1 MPNIGQ
7 QHSIEKSR
15 QLQRNLYL
23 TAKKDKQRRFH
34 ALYDR
39 IFRLDILWR
48 AWKEVRENMGSA
60 GIDNITFEMV
70 EEYGVEEYLLDIQED
85 LQNKKYRPKPV
96 KRVYIPKPDGKQRPL
111 GIPTIRDR
119 IVQQACKIVIEPIF
133 EANFLDSSY
142 GFRPKRDAKQATEKV
157 KKELYKNW
165 YVVDADIQG
174 YFDNINHEI
183 LLGLLNRRIS
193 DRRVIKLCRQWLQS
207 GVIENGKYY
216 PTEKGSP
223 QGGVISPLLANI
235 YLHVLDS
242 YWENHKELGV
252 IVRYA
257 DDAVI
262 VCRTRKDAELAF
274 EHLKRIMAK
283 LKLTLNPQKTKVID
297 MNKESFDFLGFR
309 YQKFGKTKSGR
320 KLPYMMPSKKAMKK
334 VKDAIRVITCRK
346 SAYEGLEQKVEKLNP
361 LIRGW
366 RNYFQHGNS
375 TKRFKQLDEY
385 VWMKLWRRVYY
396 RRKQKKYREH
406 VLYGF
411 RKWYATSGITTLIK
425 SIATLK
431 KTWMPLY
438 EQYTDGKLSREDFLM
453 EKKKYDEETARLEQW
468 LQELQSRQEIQQE
481 NHQQIEKNI
490 SQLKCYADQMELTE
504 EIKEKL
510 IDKVKV
516 YSDNRIEICWKFD
529 SGFLD
534 TQTMHKCG

>member
-1 MPNIGQ
+1 MPDIGQ

-48 AWKEVRENMGSA
+48 AWKEVRANKGSA
-60 GIDNITFEMV
+60 GMDGITFEMI

-85 LQNKKYRPKPV
+85 LQNKQYRPKPV

-183 LLGLLNRRIS
+183 LLGLLKRRIS
-193 DRRVIKLCRQWLQS
+193 DRRVIKLCRQWLQA

-274 EHLKRIMAK
+274 EHLKRMMTK
-283 LKLTLNPQKTKVID
+283 LKLTLNPQKTKIVD

-334 VKDAIRVITCRK
+334 VKDAIRIITCRK

-411 RKWYATSGITTLIK
+411 RKWYATSGIEYFYYLN
-425 SIATLK
+425 K
-431 KTWMPLY
+431 KRY
-438 EQYTDGKLSREDFLM
+438 EAVF
-453 EKKKYDEETARLEQW
+453 
-468 LQELQSRQEIQQE
+468 
-481 NHQQIEKNI
+481 
-490 SQLKCYADQMELTE
+490 
-504 EIKEKL
+504 
-510 IDKVKV
+510 
-516 YSDNRIEICWKFD
+516 
-529 SGFLD
+529 
-534 TQTMHKCG
+534 

>member
-23 TAKKDKQRRFH
+23 AAKKDKQRRFH

-48 AWKEVRENMGSA
+48 AWKEVRENKGSA
-60 GIDNITFEMV
+60 GIDGITFEMI

-85 LQNKKYRPKPV
+85 LKNKKYRPKPV

-119 IVQQACKIVIEPIF
+119 IVQQACKIVIEPVF

-174 YFDNINHEI
+174 YFENINHEI
-183 LLGLLNRRIS
+183 LLGLINRRIS
-193 DRRVIKLCRQWLQS
+193 DRRVIKLCRQWLQA

-242 YWENHKELGV
+242 YWGKHKELGV

-257 DDAVI
+257 DDCIIMVGSEMSANRVMRNI
-262 VCRTRKDAELAF
+262 SRFIEEKLG
-274 EHLKRIMAK
+274 LKVNVTKSKVDRPSG
-283 LKLTLNPQKTKVID
+283 LKY
-297 MNKESFDFLGFR
+297 LGFGFYFDSR
-309 YQKFGKTKSGR
+309 AHQYKAKPHAKSVEKF
-320 KLPYMMPSKKAMKK
+320 KKRMKILTRRSWG
-334 VKDAIRVITCRK
+334 V
-346 SAYEGLEQKVEKLNP
+346 SNSYKVEKLNQ

-366 RNYFQHGNS
+366 INYFKIGSMKTLCKELDANI
-375 TKRFKQLDEY
+375 RFRLRKCIWKHWKNPQTRERNL
-385 VWMKLWRRVYY
+385 MKL
-396 RRKQKKYREH
+396 
-406 VLYGF
+406 
-411 RKWYATSGITTLIK
+411 GID
-425 SIATLK
+425 K
-431 KTWMPLY
+431 KTAHKAANCSRAYAHVCSCGAVNIAITNKRLTSFGLVSMLDY
-438 EQYTDGKLSREDFLM
+438 YTERCV
-453 EKKKYDEETARLEQW
+453 T
-468 LQELQSRQEIQQE
+468 
-481 NHQQIEKNI
+481 
-490 SQLKCYADQMELTE
+490 C
-504 EIKEKL
+504 
-510 IDKVKV
+510 
-516 YSDNRIEICWKFD
+516 
-529 SGFLD
+529 
-534 TQTMHKCG
+534 

>member
-1 MPNIGQ
+1 MPDIGQ

-48 AWKEVRENMGSA
+48 AWKEVRANKGSA
-60 GIDNITFEMV
+60 GMDGITFEMI

-85 LQNKKYRPKPV
+85 LQNKQYRPKPV

-183 LLGLLNRRIS
+183 LLGLLKRRIS
-193 DRRVIKLCRQWLQS
+193 DRRVIKLCRQWLQA

-216 PTEKGSP
+216 PTEKGSL

-274 EHLKRIMAK
+274 EHLKRMMTK
-283 LKLTLNPQKTKVID
+283 LKLTLNPQKTKIVD

-309 YQKFGKTKSGR
+309 YQKFGKTKCGR

-334 VKDAIRVITCRK
+334 VKDAIRIITCRK

-411 RKWYATSGITTLIK
+411 RKWYATSGIEYFYYLN
-425 SIATLK
+425 K
-431 KTWMPLY
+431 KRY
-438 EQYTDGKLSREDFLM
+438 EAVF
-453 EKKKYDEETARLEQW
+453 
-468 LQELQSRQEIQQE
+468 
-481 NHQQIEKNI
+481 
-490 SQLKCYADQMELTE
+490 
-504 EIKEKL
+504 
-510 IDKVKV
+510 
-516 YSDNRIEICWKFD
+516 
-529 SGFLD
+529 
-534 TQTMHKCG
+534 